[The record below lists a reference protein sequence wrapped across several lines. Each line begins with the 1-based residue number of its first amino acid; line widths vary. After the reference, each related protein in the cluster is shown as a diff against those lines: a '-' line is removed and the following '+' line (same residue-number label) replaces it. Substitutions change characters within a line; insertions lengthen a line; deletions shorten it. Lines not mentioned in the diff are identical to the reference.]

1 MLCISVIEDEK
12 LYFIFES
19 VMYGK
24 PSHHFLPSH
33 FLKLHSMYVNVK
45 INNYLVT
52 PYGFRNFVFH
62 KRPLSFSV
70 DDIVQNHKKKL

>member
-1 MLCISVIEDEK
+1 
-12 LYFIFES
+12 
-19 VMYGK
+19 
-24 PSHHFLPSH
+24 
-33 FLKLHSMYVNVK
+33 MYVNVK

-70 DDIVQNHKKKL
+70 DDIVQNHKKKTLA